1 MNFFKFFLKILKY
14 YAEGKTV
21 GTGSLCRWLVYADG
35 DWAVPDQILPDE
47 KTPTV
52 TVNIACIDGLPYCA
66 NGWRPSADSQSP
78 VVPVILPE
86 NLISIMLT

>member
-1 MNFFKFFLKILKY
+1 LKY

-21 GTGSLCRWLVYADG
+21 GTATCADG

-52 TVNIACIDGLPYCA
+52 TIGRTCADGLSCCA
-66 NGWRPSADSQSP
+66 DGWRPSADS
-78 VVPVILPE
+78 
-86 NLISIMLT
+86 